1 MSNDLG
7 TDPRAGERKDAAT
20 RPSTSGKARVPQP
33 PLRPIVGNIGE
44 LESDAP
50 IQSMMRLA
58 RTYGPIYKLTILGKD
73 MYVVSSQELVDEL
86 SDETRFGKRIHGPLK
101 EIRAFAGDGLFTA
114 YNSEPNWAK
123 AHRLLMP
130 AFGPLGV
137 RSMFDRMV
145 DIANQMFVKWE
156 RFGPSAVI
164 DVADNMTRLTLDT
177 IALCAFDYRFNS
189 FYQNEMHPFV
199 AAMVDALD
207 EAGQRGRR
215 PELLSNLMVSRKR
228 KYEADQAALARVAEQ
243 LIRER
248 RQDPK
253 GMEKHDLLNVMLN
266 GVDTVT
272 GEKLS
277 DENIRYQMVTFLIAG
292 HETTSGLLSF
302 ATYLLL
308 KNPQV
313 LLKAQKI
320 VDEVLG
326 DEMPRVEHLAQLRY
340 IEQVLMEALRVWP
353 TAPAFAVKPVADTV
367 LAGKYPL
374 TSRDTLLILEP
385 MLHRDPAVWGDD
397 VEAFVPERFA
407 PENAEKLP
415 PNAWKP
421 FGNGSRACIGRPFAM
436 QEAQLVIAMMLQRFD
451 LVLDDPSYQLE
462 IAETLTI
469 KPHGLN
475 VRAKVRGDGSWT
487 ARAAVA
493 TVTSRPLQKEAEAVA
508 LPVDATQLLVLY
520 GSNTGSCEMFARR
533 IAGDAARQGYAAKVA
548 TLDEHA
554 QAFDPETPVLVVT
567 ASYEG
572 QAPDNAKKFVPWL
585 ESQPA
590 GSLAG
595 VRFAVFG
602 CGNRQWA
609 RTYQFVPKRID
620 AAFEAAG
627 ATRLRER
634 GEADAGG
641 DFFGAFDEWYDTLWD
656 ALGHAVGQAVA
667 DKPAAPAFDV
677 EIVKAARES
686 SLQLAD
692 LEQATIVANREL
704 VDVARAN
711 GRSKR
716 HIEFALPA
724 GMSYRSGDYLAV
736 LACNAPYQ
744 VQRALRRFGLAND
757 TQIVIR
763 KQEGQASSLPTDYP
777 VSAYEVLSNYVELA
791 QPVTKAQIHQLSAWT
806 ACPPEKQE
814 LERLG
819 SDDVYAKEVL
829 GKRVSLLDLVER
841 AQSSSIT
848 FAQFLAMLPVLRA
861 RQYSISSS
869 PLAEETQASLTIA
882 VVDAPAFSGQGR
894 FTGVASNYLAHLKPG
909 DRVSVA
915 VRPSQSGFHPPA
927 DPATPMVMVCAG
939 TGVAPFRG
947 FLQERAAQK
956 AAGRDVGRAL
966 LFFGVDHPDVDYLY
980 RDQFAEWERQG
991 VVEMRPAFS
1000 AQPDGD
1006 VTFVQHRVWKDRAEV
1021 AQLFRDG
1028 AQFFVCGDGRHMAP
1042 AVRETFIRIYQRATE
1057 ASDEEANAWADRM
1070 EHEHGR
1076 YVSDVFA

>member
-1 MSNDLG
+1 MLEK
-7 TDPRAGERKDAAT
+7 TP
-20 RPSTSGKARVPQP
+20 VPQP
-33 PLRPIVGNIGE
+33 PMRPIIGNIGE
-44 LESDAP
+44 LDSAAP

-58 RTYGPIYKLTILGKD
+58 KTYGPIYKLTLFGKD
-73 MYVVSSQELVDEL
+73 MYVVSSQELVNEL
-86 SDETRFGKRIHGPLK
+86 SDESRFQKRIHGPLK

-145 DIANQMFVKWE
+145 DVANQMYVKWE

-215 PELLSNLMVSRKR
+215 PNMISNLMVSKKR
-228 KYEADQAALARVAEQ
+228 KYEADQAVLSRVAER
-243 LIRER
+243 LIAER
-248 RQDPK
+248 RQDPRRL
-253 GMEKHDLLNVMLN
+253 EKKDLLNVMLN

-277 DENIRYQMVTFLIAG
+277 DENIRFQLVTFLIAG

-308 KNPQV
+308 KNPDV

-326 DEMPRVEHLAQLRY
+326 SELPRVEHLAQLRY
-340 IEQVLMEALRVWP
+340 IEQILMETLRLWP
-353 TAPAFAVKPVADTV
+353 TAPAFAVKPVADT
-367 LAGKYPL
+367 LLGGRYPL
-374 TSRDTLLILEP
+374 TSRDTILILEP

-397 VEAFVPERFA
+397 AEAFRPERFA
-407 PENAEKLP
+407 PENAEKLA

-421 FGNGSRACIGRPFAM
+421 FGNGARACIGRPFAM
-436 QEAQLVIAMMLQRFD
+436 QEAQLVMAMLLQRFD
-451 LVLDDPSYQLE
+451 IVLDDPSYQLE

-475 VRAKVRGDGSWT
+475 IRAKGRGHGDFALKS
-487 ARAAVA
+487 AIPPASQRALVKEQPADVA
-493 TVTSRPLQKEAEAVA
+493 PAGDAAPL
-508 LPVDATQLLVLY
+508 LILY
-520 GSNTGSCEMFARR
+520 GSNTGSSEMFARR
-533 IAGDAARQGYAAKVA
+533 MASDAPRQGYAPTVGA
-548 TLDEHA
+548 LDEHA
-554 QAFDPETPVLVVT
+554 DSLVPGTPVLIVT

-572 QAPDNAKKFVPWL
+572 QAPDNAKKFLSWI
-585 ESQPA
+585 ESREA
-590 GSLAG
+590 NELAG
-595 VRFAVFG
+595 VKFAVFG
-602 CGNRQWA
+602 CGNLQWA

-620 AAFEAAG
+620 AALEAAG
-627 ATRLRER
+627 ASRLRAR

-641 DFFGAFDEWYDTLWD
+641 DFFGAFDEWYETLWAD
-656 ALGHAVGQAVA
+656 LGKTLGHAVAE
-667 DKPAAPAFDV
+667 KPSAPAFDV
-677 EIVKAARES
+677 EVLKSGRES
-686 SLQLAD
+686 TLQLHELA
-692 LEQATIVANREL
+692 QATIVANREL
-704 VDVARAN
+704 VNLGAASSPS
-711 GRSKR
+711 GARSKR
-716 HIEFALPA
+716 HVQIALPQ

-736 LACNAPYQ
+736 LPRNKQAN
-744 VQRALRRFGLAND
+744 VERALRRFGLAND
-757 TQIVIR
+757 TQIVIH
-763 KQEGQASSLPTDYP
+763 KQSDASAALPGDYP
-777 VSAYEVLSNYVELA
+777 ISAFEILSNYVELA
-791 QPVTKAQIHQLSAWT
+791 QPATRAQIHQLAEAT
-806 ACPPEKQE
+806 ECPPERTDLQ
-814 LERLG
+814 RLATDEAYTG
-819 SDDVYAKEVL
+819 EILD
-829 GKRVSLLDLVER
+829 KRVTVLDLVER
-841 AQSSSIT
+841 AGSCSVT
-848 FAQFLAMLPVLRA
+848 FAQFLAMLPLLRA

-869 PLAEETQASLTIA
+869 PLANDAEASLTIA
-882 VVDAPAFSGQGR
+882 VVDAPALSGQGR
-894 FTGVASNYLAHLKPG
+894 FQGVASTYLANLQPG
-909 DRVSVA
+909 DRLSVA
-915 VRPSQSGFHPPA
+915 VRPSQSGFQPPA
-927 DPATPMVMVCAG
+927 DPKTAMVMVCAG

-956 AAGRDVGRAL
+956 AAGRDVGPAL

-980 RDQFAEWERQG
+980 RDEFGAWEKMG

-1000 AQPDGD
+1000 AAPEGD
-1006 VTFVQHRVWKDRAEV
+1006 VMFVQHRVWQDRAEISS
-1021 AQLFRDG
+1021 LFREG
-1028 AQFFVCGDGRHMAP
+1028 AQFYVCGDGKRMAP
-1042 AVRETFIRIYQRATE
+1042 AVRETFIRIYRENTQADEAT
-1057 ASDEEANAWADRM
+1057 ADAWADRM